1 MTEIELSVQD
11 LHVTL
16 GKNPILKGVSLE
28 VNQGEIVAL
37 LGPSGSGKTTLLRAI
52 AGLELPTQGSIR
64 IGEQKVFDSADRT
77 EVPVE
82 KRALGFVFQSYAL
95 WPHRTVY
102 QNVAYGLKLRKTA
115 QDETRERVH
124 AVLKNLGLGD
134 LAERHP
140 HQLSGGQQQRVA
152 LARSLVYNPRVI
164 LLDEPLSNLDAK
176 LREEARIW
184 LRRLIIELNLSA
196 VCVTHDQ
203 AEAMAMADKVVLLR
217 EGSIEQAGTPQQLY
231 GEPDTLFVAEF
242 MGANNTLSGRITQVE
257 GAYARIEGQ
266 RWALQGRLRSPLK
279 VGDPAT
285 GVIRL
290 EQVRL
295 AQSPAPNSLRLPLT
309 ASVYLG
315 SAWEYVFDLEG
326 TTLRGYGTEAM
337 SPGEQWVAIPMEHL
351 WLF

>member
-11 LHVTL
+11 LQVTL
-16 GKNPILKGVSLE
+16 GKNHILKGVSLD
-28 VNQGEIVAL
+28 VNRGEIVAL

-64 IGEQKVFDSADRT
+64 IGEQKVFDAADRT

-115 QDETRERVH
+115 VEETKERVH

-134 LAERHP
+134 LSERYP

-152 LARSLVYNPRVI
+152 LARSLVYNPRVL

-184 LRRLIIELNLSA
+184 LRQLIIELNLSA

-203 AEAMAMADKVVLLR
+203 TEAMAMADKVVLLR
-217 EGSIEQAGTPQQLY
+217 EGVIEQAGTPQQLY
-231 GEPDTLFVAEF
+231 GEPDSLFVAEF
-242 MGANNTLSGRITQVE
+242 MGANNSISGRLTWVE
-257 GAYARIEGQ
+257 GASARIEGQ
-266 RWALQGRLRSPLK
+266 GWALRGRLRSPLK
-279 VGDPAT
+279 VGDQAT
-285 GVIRL
+285 GIIRL
-290 EQVRL
+290 EKIRL
-295 AQSPAPNSLRLPLT
+295 AQVLGENALRLPLT

-315 SAWEYVFDLEG
+315 STWEYVFDLEG
-326 TTLRGYGTEAM
+326 TTLRGYGAEAM
-337 SPGEQWVAIPMEHL
+337 PPGEQLVAIPAEHL

>member
-1 MTEIELSVQD
+1 MTDIELSVQD

-16 GKNPILKGVSLE
+16 GKNHILKGVSLE
-28 VNQGEIVAL
+28 VNRGEIVAL

-64 IGEQKVFDSADRT
+64 IGQQMAFESAKKT
-77 EVPVE
+77 EVSVE

-102 QNVAYGLKLRKTA
+102 QNVAYGLKLRKVPSE
-115 QDETRERVH
+115 ETRERVET
-124 AVLKNLGLGD
+124 VLKNLGLGD
-134 LAERHP
+134 LGERHP

-152 LARSLVYNPRVI
+152 LARSLVYNPRGI

-184 LRRLIIELNLSA
+184 LRQLIIDLNLSA

-203 AEAMAMADKVVLLR
+203 AEAMAMADKVVLLK
-217 EGSIEQAGTPQQLY
+217 EGVIEQAGTPQEMY
-231 GEPDTLFVAEF
+231 GQPRTLFVAEF
-242 MGANNTLSGRITQVE
+242 MGANNTMNGRITEVD
-257 GAYARIEGQ
+257 GDSARIEGNG
-266 RWALQGRLRSPLK
+266 WALQGRRCSPLQ
-279 VGDPAT
+279 VGDHAT
-285 GVIRL
+285 AVIRL
-290 EQVRL
+290 EKIKL
-295 AQSPAPNSLRLPLT
+295 AREPRANTLRLPLT

-315 SAWEYVFDLEG
+315 NAWEYVFDLAG
-326 TTLRGYGTEAM
+326 TNLRGYGSDSM
-337 SPGEQWVAIPMEHL
+337 PPGEQFVDIPAEHL

>member
-16 GKNPILKGVSLE
+16 GKNHILKGVSLE
-28 VNQGEIVAL
+28 VNRGEIVAL
-37 LGPSGSGKTTLLRAI
+37 LGPSGSGKTTLLRSI

-64 IGEQKVFDSADRT
+64 IGEQMVFDSAKKT

-102 QNVAYGLKLRKTA
+102 QNVAYGLKLRKTPA
-115 QDETRERVH
+115 EETRARVET
-124 AVLKNLGLGD
+124 VLKNLGLGE
-134 LAERHP
+134 LGERHP

-184 LRRLIIELNLSA
+184 LRQLIIDLNLSA

-217 EGSIEQAGTPQQLY
+217 EGVIEQAGTPQEMY
-231 GEPDTLFVAEF
+231 GAPKSLFVAEF
-242 MGANNTLSGRITQVE
+242 MGANNTFEGRITRVDGDTAQ
-257 GAYARIEGQ
+257 IEGKG
-266 RWALQGRLRSPLK
+266 WSLQGQLRAPLK
-279 VGDPAT
+279 VGDQAT
-285 GVIRL
+285 AVIRL
-290 EQVRL
+290 EKTKL
-295 AQSPAPNSLRLPLT
+295 AESSKENTLRLPLST
-309 ASVYLG
+309 SVYLG
-315 SAWEYVFDLEG
+315 SAWEYVFDLAG
-326 TTLRGYGTEAM
+326 THLRGYGSEPM
-337 SPGEQWVAIPMEHL
+337 PPGEQLVEISADHL